1 MATLLLRYS
10 LCFDRDGCRF
20 MINRQHACHRID
32 EQTKMA
38 KAHCACAVWH
48 DSIGERS
55 HWSKWGHVRG
65 RTCKCRAVQV
75 LDEKESYWEIIKLD
89 RLQTQFSVCF
99 FVGKNFF
106 GVFWAKR
113 TILSDLSVVTCRKI
127 PTSDLGRDKWP
138 LYWYRT
144 RQVPCGWSRHTDT
157 RDLSQR
163 KLSHDMS
170 DFFRYTG
177 HLSILTQILSVIE
190 NIS

>member
-1 MATLLLRYS
+1 MRADLWPTDNHALR
-10 LCFDRDGCRF
+10 LER
-20 MINRQHACHRID
+20 
-32 EQTKMA
+32 QTKMA

-75 LDEKESYWEIIKLD
+75 LDEKESYWEIIKSD
-89 RLQTQFSVCF
+89 RLQTKFSVCF
-99 FVGKNFF
+99 FCRINFF
-106 GVFWAKR
+106 FGFLGETDNSVGFER
-113 TILSDLSVVTCRKI
+113 GHLSENS
-127 PTSDLGRDKWP
+127 DKW
-138 LYWYRT
+138 LGT
-144 RQVPCGWSRHTDT
+144 RQVTSVLIPDATSTLRSVQTDRHTDT